1 MKKTNNGAAKT
12 SANKTNT
19 TSANATSAT
28 RGNKASQPAPA
39 PAADT
44 TPAPAPTTPQGQP
57 APAAAVTG
65 NASTDTTA
73 NKDGGKV
80 FTAFDAAT
88 IASTAAAWLETYAS
102 IRGIKDN
109 AATLIGQHGKDNFK
123 AVLAACKASRAAGIS
138 AMHASTAAAW
148 SYSAVLQRQYDAIK
162 DGADWRN
169 WCGMI
174 SANWPTAADFVAACY
189 PHTLED
195 GRPAV
200 AVDYTNGQ
208 SIYRA
213 YRPIRWKDGKDGAG
227 AMVILRAAL
236 DNLEKRHKAAADKGK
251 DGGALVCTSKHKDG
265 RAVAV
270 YGVKL
275 VDKES
280 KDGRQYRQAAKAD
293 KGAPLAVA
301 VSVLSAGKDG
311 GRLLTLAEYN
321 ADLKESTSKASK

>member
-1 MKKTNNGAAKT
+1 MSKTNTSAAKT

-19 TSANATSAT
+19 TSAKANATKGAK
-28 RGNKASQPAPA
+28 GNKADNKTTKADK
-39 PAADT
+39 DT
-44 TPAPAPTTPQGQP
+44 TPTPTPAPTTPQDQP
-57 APAAAVTG
+57 TPAAAVTD

-73 NKDGGKV
+73 NKDGGAV
-80 FTAFDAAT
+80 AIFDAAT

-109 AATLIGQHGKDNFK
+109 AATLIGQHGKDNYK
-123 AVLAACKASRAAGIS
+123 AVLAACKASRAAGIA

-148 SYSAVLQRQYDAIK
+148 SYTAVLQRQYDAIK
-162 DGADWRN
+162 DGADWRK

-200 AVDYTNGQ
+200 AVDYTNGT

-213 YRPIRWKDGKDGAG
+213 YRPINWKDGKDGAG
-227 AMVILRAAL
+227 AMVILRTAL
-236 DNLEKRHKAAADKGK
+236 DNLEKRHKQAADKGK

-265 RAVAV
+265 HAVAV
-270 YGVKL
+270 YGVKMI
-275 VDKES
+275 DKER
-280 KDGRQYRQAAKAD
+280 KDGRTYKQAAKAD
-293 KGAPLAVA
+293 KGAPLAVS
-301 VSVLSAGKDG
+301 VSVLSAGKNG
-311 GRLLTLAEYN
+311 GRLLTLAEFN
-321 ADLKESTSKASK
+321 ADLRGE

>member
-1 MKKTNNGAAKT
+1 MKTTKTSAAKT

-19 TSANATSAT
+19 ESANANAT
-28 RGNKASQPAPA
+28 KGAKGNKADNKTTKADK
-39 PAADT
+39 DT
-44 TPAPAPTTPQGQP
+44 TPAPAPAPATPQDQP
-57 APAAAVTG
+57 TPAAAVTG

-73 NKDGGKV
+73 SKDGGAV
-80 FTAFDAAT
+80 AIFDAAT

-109 AATLIGQHGKDNFK
+109 AATLIGQHGKDNYK
-123 AVLAACKASRAAGIS
+123 AVLSACKASRAANIS

-148 SYSAVLQRQYDAIK
+148 SYTAVLQRQYDAIK
-162 DGADWRN
+162 DGADWRK
-169 WCGMI
+169 WCDMI
-174 SANWPTAADFVAACY
+174 AANWPTAADFVAACY

-200 AVDYTNGQ
+200 AVDYTNGT

-213 YRPIRWKDGKDGAG
+213 YRPIKWKDGKDGAG

-236 DNLEKRHKAAADKGK
+236 DNLEKRHKQAADKGK

-265 RAVAV
+265 HAVAV
-270 YGVKL
+270 YGVKMI
-275 VDKES
+275 DKER
-280 KDGRQYRQAAKAD
+280 KDGRTYKQAAKAD
-293 KGAPLAVA
+293 KGQPVAAA

-311 GRLLTLAEYN
+311 RRLLTLAEFN
-321 ADLKESTSKASK
+321 ADLRGE

>member
-1 MKKTNNGAAKT
+1 MSTSKTSAAKT

-19 TSANATSAT
+19 ESANANAT
-28 RGNKASQPAPA
+28 KAAKGNKADNKTTKADK
-39 PAADT
+39 DT
-44 TPAPAPTTPQGQP
+44 TPAPAPAPATPASQP
-57 APAAAVTG
+57 APAAADTG
-65 NASTDTTA
+65 NATTDNTA
-73 NKDGGKV
+73 NKDGGAV
-80 FTAFDAAT
+80 AIFDAAT

-123 AVLAACKASRAAGIS
+123 AVLAACKASRAANIS

-148 SYSAVLQRQYDAIK
+148 SYTAVLQRQYDAIK
-162 DGADWRN
+162 DGADWRK
-169 WCGMI
+169 WCDMI
-174 SANWPTAADFVAACY
+174 AANWPTAADFVAACY

-200 AVDYTNGQ
+200 AVDYTNGT

-213 YRPIRWKDGKDGAG
+213 YRPIKWKDGKDGAG

-236 DNLEKRHKAAADKGK
+236 DNLEKRHKQAADKGK

-265 RAVAV
+265 HAVAV
-270 YGVKL
+270 YGVKMI
-275 VDKES
+275 DKER
-280 KDGRQYRQAAKAD
+280 KDGRKYRQAAKAD

-301 VSVLSAGKDG
+301 VSVLSAGKNG
-311 GRLLTLAEYN
+311 GRLLTLAEFN
-321 ADLKESTSKASK
+321 ADLRGE

>member
-1 MKKTNNGAAKT
+1 MSKTNTSAAKT

-19 TSANATSAT
+19 TSANTNATKGAK
-28 RGNKASQPAPA
+28 GNKADNKTTKADK
-39 PAADT
+39 DT
-44 TPAPAPTTPQGQP
+44 TPAPAPAPTTPQDQP
-57 APAAAVTG
+57 TPAAADTG
-65 NASTDTTA
+65 NTDTTA
-73 NKDGGKV
+73 NNNGGAV
-80 FTAFDAAT
+80 AIFDAAT

-109 AATLIGQHGKDNFK
+109 AATLIGQHGKDNYK
-123 AVLAACKASRAAGIS
+123 AILSACKASRAANIS

-148 SYSAVLQRQYDAIK
+148 SYTAVLQRQYDAIK
-162 DGADWRN
+162 DGADWRK

-200 AVDYTNGQ
+200 AVDYTNGT

-213 YRPIRWKDGKDGAG
+213 YRPINWKDGKDGAG

-236 DNLEKRHKAAADKGK
+236 DNLEKRHKQAADKGK

-265 RAVAV
+265 HAVAV
-270 YGVKL
+270 YGVKM
-275 VDKES
+275 VDCVS
-280 KDGRQYRQAAKAD
+280 KDGRQYRKAAKAD

-311 GRLLTLAEYN
+311 GRLLTLAEFN
-321 ADLKESTSKASK
+321 ADLRGE

>member
-1 MKKTNNGAAKT
+1 MTTSKTSAAKT

-19 TSANATSAT
+19 ESANATKGAK
-28 RGNKASQPAPA
+28 GNKADNKTTKADK
-39 PAADT
+39 DT
-44 TPAPAPTTPQGQP
+44 TPAPAPAPTTPQDQP
-57 APAAAVTG
+57 TPAAAVTG
-65 NASTDTTA
+65 NTSTDNTA
-73 NKDGGKV
+73 NKDGGAV
-80 FTAFDAAT
+80 AIFDAAT

-123 AVLAACKASRAAGIS
+123 AVLSACKASRAANIS

-148 SYSAVLQRQYDAIK
+148 SYTAVLQRQYDAIK
-162 DGADWRN
+162 DGADWRK

-200 AVDYTNGQ
+200 AVDYTNGT

-213 YRPIRWKDGKDGAG
+213 YRPINWKDGKDGAG

-236 DNLEKRHKAAADKGK
+236 DNLEKRHKQAADKGK

-265 RAVAV
+265 HAVAV
-270 YGVKL
+270 YGVKMI
-275 VDKES
+275 DKER
-280 KDGRQYRQAAKAD
+280 KDGRKYKQAAKAD
-293 KGAPLAVA
+293 KGQPLAVA

-311 GRLLTLAEYN
+311 RRLPTLSEYN
-321 ADLKESTSKASK
+321 ADLRGE

>member
-1 MKKTNNGAAKT
+1 MLKTNTSAAKT
-12 SANKTNT
+12 SANKTNA
-19 TSANATSAT
+19 TSANATKGAK
-28 RGNKASQPAPA
+28 GNKADNKTTKADK
-39 PAADT
+39 DT
-44 TPAPAPTTPQGQP
+44 TPAPAPTTPASQP
-57 APAAAVTG
+57 APAAADTG
-65 NASTDTTA
+65 KDTA
-73 NKDGGKV
+73 NKDGGAV
-80 FTAFDAAT
+80 AIFDAAT

-109 AATLIGQHGKDNFK
+109 AATLIGQHGKDNYK
-123 AVLAACKASRAAGIS
+123 AVLAACKASRAAGIA

-148 SYSAVLQRQYDAIK
+148 SYTAVLQRQYDAIK
-162 DGADWRN
+162 DGADWRK
-169 WCGMI
+169 WCDMI

-200 AVDYTNGQ
+200 AVDYTNGT

-213 YRPIRWKDGKDGAG
+213 YRPIKWKDGKDGAG

-236 DNLEKRHKAAADKGK
+236 DNLEKRHKQAADKGK

-265 RAVAV
+265 HAVAV
-270 YGVKL
+270 YGVKMI
-275 VDKES
+275 DKER
-280 KDGRQYRQAAKAD
+280 KDGRKYRQAAKAD

-311 GRLLTLAEYN
+311 HRLATLAEFN
-321 ADLKESTSKASK
+321 ADLRGE

>member
-1 MKKTNNGAAKT
+1 MSTSKTSAAKT

-19 TSANATSAT
+19 ESANANAT
-28 RGNKASQPAPA
+28 KGAKGNKADNKTTKADK
-39 PAADT
+39 DT
-44 TPAPAPTTPQGQP
+44 TPAPAPTTPQDQP
-57 APAAAVTG
+57 TPAAADTG

-73 NKDGGKV
+73 NKDGGAV
-80 FTAFDAAT
+80 AIFDAAT

-109 AATLIGQHGKDNFK
+109 AATLIGQHGKDNYK
-123 AVLAACKASRAAGIS
+123 AVLAACKASRAAGIA

-148 SYSAVLQRQYDAIK
+148 SYTAVLQREYDAIK
-162 DGADWRN
+162 DGADWRK
-169 WCGMI
+169 WCDMI
-174 SANWPTAADFVAACY
+174 AANWPTAADFVAACF

-200 AVDYTNGQ
+200 AVDYTNGT

-213 YRPIRWKDGKDGAG
+213 YRPINWKDGKDGAG

-236 DNLEKRHKAAADKGK
+236 DNLEKRHKQAADKGK

-265 RAVAV
+265 HAVAV
-270 YGVKL
+270 YGVKMI
-275 VDKES
+275 DKER
-280 KDGRQYRQAAKAD
+280 KDGRKYRQAAKAD

-301 VSVLSAGKDG
+301 VSVLSAGKNG
-311 GRLLTLAEYN
+311 GRLLTLAEFN
-321 ADLKESTSKASK
+321 ADLRGE

>member
-1 MKKTNNGAAKT
+1 MLKTKTSAAKT

-19 TSANATSAT
+19 ESANANAT
-28 RGNKASQPAPA
+28 KGAKGNKADNKTTKADK
-39 PAADT
+39 DT
-44 TPAPAPTTPQGQP
+44 TPAPAPAPTTPQDQP
-57 APAAAVTG
+57 TPAAADTG

-73 NKDGGKV
+73 NNNGGAV
-80 FTAFDAAT
+80 AIFDAAT

-123 AVLAACKASRAAGIS
+123 AVLSACKASRAASIS

-148 SYSAVLQRQYDAIK
+148 SYTAVLQRQYDAIK
-162 DGADWRN
+162 DGADWRK

-195 GRPAV
+195 GRPAA
-200 AVDYTNGQ
+200 AVDYTNGT

-213 YRPIRWKDGKDGAG
+213 YRPINWKDGKDGAG

-236 DNLEKRHKAAADKGK
+236 DNLEKRHKQAADKGK

-270 YGVKL
+270 YGVKMI
-275 VDKES
+275 DKER
-280 KDGRQYRQAAKAD
+280 KDGRKYKQAAKAD
-293 KGAPLAVA
+293 KGQPLAVA
-301 VSVLSAGKDG
+301 VSVLSAGKNG
-311 GRLLTLAEYN
+311 GRLLTLAEFN
-321 ADLKESTSKASK
+321 ADLRGE

>member
-1 MKKTNNGAAKT
+1 MSKTKTSAAKT
-12 SANKTNT
+12 SANNTNT
-19 TSANATSAT
+19 TSANANAT
-28 RGNKASQPAPA
+28 KGAKGNKADNKTTKADK
-39 PAADT
+39 DT
-44 TPAPAPTTPQGQP
+44 TPAPAPTTSASQA

-65 NASTDTTA
+65 KDTA
-73 NKDGGKV
+73 NNNGGAV
-80 FTAFDAAT
+80 AIFDAAT

-109 AATLIGQHGKDNFK
+109 AATLIGQHGKDNYK
-123 AVLAACKASRAAGIS
+123 AVLAACKASRAANIS

-162 DGADWRN
+162 DGADWRK
-169 WCGMI
+169 WCDMI
-174 SANWPTAADFVAACY
+174 AANWPTAADFVAACY

-200 AVDYTNGQ
+200 AVDYTNGT

-213 YRPIRWKDGKDGAG
+213 YRPIKWKDGKDGAG

-236 DNLEKRHKAAADKGK
+236 DNLEKRHKQAADKGK

-265 RAVAV
+265 HAVAV
-270 YGVKL
+270 YGIKMI
-275 VDKES
+275 DKER
-280 KDGRQYRQAAKAD
+280 KDGHTYKQATKAD

-311 GRLLTLAEYN
+311 HRLATLAEFN
-321 ADLKESTSKASK
+321 ADLRA